1 MKHNFDIKMLSY
13 FSFFFFPFWGVCT
26 HITYQIKIYLC
37 VCGHPLALSQA
48 RAIKLFYF
56 WSSVCEIRN

>member
-13 FSFFFFPFWGVCT
+13 FSFSFSFPFWGVCT

-56 WSSVCEIRN
+56 